1 MHDGEIKNLR
11 IEGCQ
16 IFEEKD
22 RANDKKRPGRRIGKK
37 GEVMQQPEGFV
48 QANRRKTTPNPFRKQ
63 HEPNRRQIQR
73 QAAAKHRQP
82 NSAAR

>member
-1 MHDGEIKNLR
+1 
-11 IEGCQ
+11 
-16 IFEEKD
+16 
-22 RANDKKRPGRRIGKK
+22 
-37 GEVMQQPEGFV
+37 MQQPEGFV